1 MTKHCRKPSHSLTK
15 DCKDRKS
22 KPLILAI
29 QIQEALW
36 RILIKQPEI
45 LIKLI
50 ILLARKA
57 SCLNRGQRKCSGIG
71 GQILPTRINNNHRKL
86 ICISRT
92 IYDLSVWNKPLIDTC
107 HYSLTSWANQALRS
121 MAITGFQNWGVCL
134 QAFPSFPSPLF
145 HFLALVSFLAWPKP
159 RILFLGLSLFQNQM
173 ETLATQ
179 ARITM
184 MLHWLSEPFYMY
196 LKLVLCTIKVPKVRL
211 KVFLYWHVIVSDHIS
226 PYQSAH
232 AFSLFN

>member
-134 QAFPSFPSPLF
+134 QAFPSFPSPPFIFWLSF
-145 HFLALVSFLAWPKP
+145 HFS
-159 RILFLGLSLFQNQM
+159 RGQNR
-173 ETLATQ
+173 ESCF
-179 ARITM
+179 
-184 MLHWLSEPFYMY
+184 W
-196 LKLVLCTIKVPKVRL
+196 
-211 KVFLYWHVIVSDHIS
+211 VFLCSKTKWRHLLRRLESQWCYIGFLS
-226 PYQSAH
+226 P
-232 AFSLFN
+232 FICIWN